1 LQITESLQTKDNIYS
16 LGWLR
21 GIASLLV
28 CVYHLKLYI
37 WKDEIPNKL
46 IALFSTG
53 NFGVTMFFIIS
64 GFVIPYSMYV
74 KKYSLS
80 RFWKFLS
87 KRTVRI
93 EPPYIL
99 YILIFFAWD
108 SYAQTQVWGHDYPQF
123 QFKQFFLNI
132 TYLAPF
138 FNVEWFNIIFW
149 TLAIEFQ
156 FYILTGLVYDLLMKN
171 PVYKFSLFAVILAI
185 GFVIPERLQTIFH
198 YYIYFI
204 VGFQSF
210 LYFTKNIKIR
220 EFLITVIISLL
231 YIFFLKEKMA
241 AYYAIFTVAGI
252 FLLNYNLKWP
262 QFFGNISYSLYLTHG
277 MIGGTVIMFTDHG
290 LPKAFLFSVA
300 LFNSIIIAWFY
311 YSIIEKPFLTLSK
324 KIRY

>member
-1 LQITESLQTKDNIYS
+1 
-16 LGWLR
+16 
-21 GIASLLV
+21 
-28 CVYHLKLYI
+28 
-37 WKDEIPNKL
+37 
-46 IALFSTG
+46 
-53 NFGVTMFFIIS
+53 
-64 GFVIPYSMYV
+64 
-74 KKYSLS
+74 
-80 RFWKFLS
+80 
-87 KRTVRI
+87 
-93 EPPYIL
+93 
-99 YILIFFAWD
+99 
-108 SYAQTQVWGHDYPQF
+108 
-123 QFKQFFLNI
+123 
-132 TYLAPF
+132 
-138 FNVEWFNIIFW
+138 
-149 TLAIEFQ
+149 
-156 FYILTGLVYDLLMKN
+156 MKN

-290 LPKAFLFSVA
+290 FAKSV
-300 LFNSIIIAWFY
+300 LVFCRTFQFNHNSMV
-311 YSIIEKPFLTLSK
+311 LLQHN
-324 KIRY
+324 